1 MNDEWLWIK
10 LITTLFQPNE
20 DASPA
25 RLFETEDALRDLIS
39 KLAEREISTAI
50 ARREFRRLDQKNVG
64 RVAISDLK
72 TIVRRFGIQYSSEE
86 IYKLATILDQNCT
99 GIDWSILHPMALESN
114 CLNLNDQSKQRIYTL
129 YWNSSNNGIKRK
141 IEKTKSVK

>member
-1 MNDEWLWIK
+1 MTVNK
-10 LITTLFQPNE
+10 CKSYFKPNE

-72 TIVRRFGIQYSSEE
+72 TIVRRFGIQYNSEE

-99 GIDWSILHPMALESN
+99 GI
-114 CLNLNDQSKQRIYTL
+114 
-129 YWNSSNNGIKRK
+129 G
-141 IEKTKSVK
+141 

>member
-1 MNDEWLWIK
+1 MNVNLVNMK
-10 LITTLFQPNE
+10 SYFQTNE

-25 RLFETEDALRDLIS
+25 RLFETEDSLRDLIS

-72 TIVRRFGIQYSSEE
+72 TIVRRFGIQYNSEE

-99 GIDWSILHPMALESN
+99 GID
-114 CLNLNDQSKQRIYTL
+114 
-129 YWNSSNNGIKRK
+129 
-141 IEKTKSVK
+141 